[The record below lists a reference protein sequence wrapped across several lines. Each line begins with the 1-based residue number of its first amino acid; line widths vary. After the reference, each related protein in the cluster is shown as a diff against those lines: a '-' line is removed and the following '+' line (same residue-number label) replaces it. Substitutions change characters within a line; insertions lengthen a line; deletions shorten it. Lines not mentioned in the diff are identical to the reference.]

1 MGLLSWLSGKG
12 ESRVA
17 DLVGGDAILKQELV
31 RSFGQTSRG
40 KGQTRGNGT
49 LAMTAGEVVFCLLLP
64 RRDLRIP
71 REAIM
76 TVDSASSHL
85 GKRTGATL
93 LRITW
98 RRDDGAQDSVAF
110 ETGDL
115 GGWLAALGAAASQHG
130 A

>member
-1 MGLLSWLSGKG
+1 MGLLSLLGRKG

-17 DLVGGDAILKQELV
+17 DLVGADAILKQELV
-31 RSFGQTSRG
+31 RSFGETSRG
-40 KGQTRGNGT
+40 KGQARGNGT
-49 LAMTAGEVVFCLLLP
+49 LAMTGGEVVFCLLLP
-64 RRDLRIP
+64 RRDLCIP
-71 REAIM
+71 RRAI
-76 TVDSASSHL
+76 TGVGTASSHL

-98 RRDDGAQDSVAF
+98 TGKDGEEDAVAF

-115 GGWLAALGAAASQHG
+115 GGWLAALGGGASQHG